1 MLKIDTDK
9 IIMTCEVNYR
19 NIIKIITGN
28 NFVELNVR
36 SDELNNIQVDELL
49 KELKE
54 LKYKQ
59 VKITIEK
66 IED

>member
-1 MLKIDTDK
+1 MKIESDK
-9 IIMTCEVNYR
+9 ITLTCDINYR
-19 NIIKIITGN
+19 NIIKIITGE

-36 SDELNNIQVDELL
+36 TDELNNLQVDELL
-49 KELKE
+49 KEIEK

-66 IED
+66 EVE